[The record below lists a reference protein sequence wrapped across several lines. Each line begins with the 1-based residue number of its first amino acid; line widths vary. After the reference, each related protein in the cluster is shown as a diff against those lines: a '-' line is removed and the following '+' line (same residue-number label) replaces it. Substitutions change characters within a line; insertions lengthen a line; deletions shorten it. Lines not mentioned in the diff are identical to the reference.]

1 MQHRSACQK
10 ETRRISNREVCISGQ
25 GVMAIFISDDRARKL
40 AERLA
45 WLQRTT
51 VDEAVRHALERALA
65 DDRAERE
72 RRIRESL
79 ARVDAMPRYDFD
91 ENDMYDESGAPK

>member
-1 MQHRSACQK
+1 
-10 ETRRISNREVCISGQ
+10 
-25 GVMAIFISDDRARKL
+25 MALFISDDGVREL

-45 WLQRTT
+45 KARHTT
-51 VDEAVRHALERALA
+51 VDEAVRRALERALA
-65 DDRAERE
+65 REGDRAERE

-79 ARVDAMPRYDFD
+79 ARVDAMPHYDFD